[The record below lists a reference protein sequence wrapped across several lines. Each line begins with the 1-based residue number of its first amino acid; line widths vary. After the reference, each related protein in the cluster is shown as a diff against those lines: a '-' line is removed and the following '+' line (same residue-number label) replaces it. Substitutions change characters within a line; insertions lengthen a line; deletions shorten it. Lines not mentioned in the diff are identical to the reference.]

1 MWEMVDEKDP
11 DFFARLDEGFLMR
24 EDKTIQSKSILFN
37 DKSYTDKDYYKEYA
51 TIYHLRK
58 ELFENDE
65 QKDIRLVYLALHHL
79 IKYRGH
85 FLYEGQNFQEINND
99 INELFVRLYEQLAE
113 NCQYNCEIHNNQI
126 EEIVEIL
133 KDTKQTKSE
142 KKEVLKP
149 VITKTMRET
158 EKKAAQEIVN
168 AILGKKI
175 NFNILFGVD
184 TIIDNEDKALK
195 LSFAEEKY
203 DEQED
208 YIYEQL
214 QEKAEILDTLKEI
227 YSWFTLQDILKGE
240 KTVASAMVK
249 KYEKHKKDL
258 KILRNAV
265 RKYCTPEEYRNFF
278 IEKTT
283 NTKKL
288 NYVNY
293 IGADGRGNT
302 ENLYNEIKKLL
313 EDKDNVDKDIQ
324 YILKEIDAENF
335 LSLLRTKEN
344 ISIPYQLTVLE
355 AARIIDNQGKYYP
368 QLSANKDKILSIIEF
383 RIPYYVG
390 PMNTKNRNERFSW
403 ACRKEG
409 KQEEKIYPWNWK
421 DIIDEDKTADTKSM
435 KVFSCRVC

>member
-1 MWEMVDEKDP
+1 MKKTGKIKNSVLQETHYNVGLDIGTSSVGYAVVDADTGKVLVFKKKNMLGGRLFNEGETAKATRVNRSTRRRYDRRRERIKLLRCLMWEMVDEKDP

-37 DKSYTDKDYYKEYA
+37 DKNYTDKDYYKEYA

-113 NCQYNCEIHNNQI
+113 NCQYKCEIHNNQI

-227 YSWFTLQDILKGE
+227 YSWFALQDILKGE
-240 KTVASAMVK
+240 K
-249 KYEKHKKDL
+249 
-258 KILRNAV
+258 
-265 RKYCTPEEYRNFF
+265 
-278 IEKTT
+278 
-283 NTKKL
+283 
-288 NYVNY
+288 
-293 IGADGRGNT
+293 
-302 ENLYNEIKKLL
+302 
-313 EDKDNVDKDIQ
+313 
-324 YILKEIDAENF
+324 
-335 LSLLRTKEN
+335 
-344 ISIPYQLTVLE
+344 QLHL
-355 AARIIDNQGKYYP
+355 Q
-368 QLSANKDKILSIIEF
+368 
-383 RIPYYVG
+383 
-390 PMNTKNRNERFSW
+390 W
-403 ACRKEG
+403 
-409 KQEEKIYPWNWK
+409 
-421 DIIDEDKTADTKSM
+421 
-435 KVFSCRVC
+435 

>member
-1 MWEMVDEKDP
+1 M
-11 DFFARLDEGFLMR
+11 
-24 EDKTIQSKSILFN
+24 
-37 DKSYTDKDYYKEYA
+37 
-51 TIYHLRK
+51 
-58 ELFENDE
+58 
-65 QKDIRLVYLALHHL
+65 
-79 IKYRGH
+79 
-85 FLYEGQNFQEINND
+85 
-99 INELFVRLYEQLAE
+99 
-113 NCQYNCEIHNNQI
+113 
-126 EEIVEIL
+126 
-133 KDTKQTKSE
+133 
-142 KKEVLKP
+142 
-149 VITKTMRET
+149 
-158 EKKAAQEIVN
+158 
-168 AILGKKI
+168 
-175 NFNILFGVD
+175 
-184 TIIDNEDKALK
+184 
-195 LSFAEEKY
+195 
-203 DEQED
+203 
-208 YIYEQL
+208 
-214 QEKAEILDTLKEI
+214 
-227 YSWFTLQDILKGE
+227 QDILKGE

-421 DIIDEDKTADTKSM
+421 DIIDEDKTAARFIERMRNTCTYLPGEDVLPRYSLLYSEFVMLNELNKIKVNGKFIEHGMKQKMIEGLFKKQKNITEKSLINYLKKM
-435 KVFSCRVC
+435 NYMNTDQYKIEGYQKEKAFASSLASYIDFTRIFGEIHSGNRQMIEEIIEWLTLFEEKSIVKRQIQNKYGTQVTAQQLEEIGRAHV

>member
-1 MWEMVDEKDP
+1 
-11 DFFARLDEGFLMR
+11 
-24 EDKTIQSKSILFN
+24 
-37 DKSYTDKDYYKEYA
+37 
-51 TIYHLRK
+51 
-58 ELFENDE
+58 
-65 QKDIRLVYLALHHL
+65 
-79 IKYRGH
+79 
-85 FLYEGQNFQEINND
+85 
-99 INELFVRLYEQLAE
+99 
-113 NCQYNCEIHNNQI
+113 
-126 EEIVEIL
+126 
-133 KDTKQTKSE
+133 
-142 KKEVLKP
+142 
-149 VITKTMRET
+149 MRET

-227 YSWFTLQDILKGE
+227 YSWFALQDILKGE

-265 RKYCTPEEYRNFF
+265 RKYCTPEEYKNFF
-278 IEKTT
+278 IEKITD
-283 NTKKL
+283 TKKL
-288 NYVNY
+288 KKSVNYVNY

-313 EDKDNVDKDIQ
+313 EDKDNADKDIQ

-335 LSLLRTKEN
+335 LPLLRTKEN

-368 QLSANKDKILSIIEF
+368 QLLANKDKILSI
-383 RIPYYVG
+383 
-390 PMNTKNRNERFSW
+390 TNEY
-403 ACRKEG
+403 E
-409 KQEEKIYPWNWK
+409 KQK
-421 DIIDEDKTADTKSM
+421 
-435 KVFSCRVC
+435 

>member
-1 MWEMVDEKDP
+1 
-11 DFFARLDEGFLMR
+11 MR
-24 EDKTIQSKSILFN
+24 I
-37 DKSYTDKDYYKEYA
+37 

-278 IEKTT
+278 IKNNKYEEVELC
-283 NTKKL
+283 KL
-288 NYVNY
+288 YRCRRK
-293 IGADGRGNT
+293 G
-302 ENLYNEIKKLL
+302 
-313 EDKDNVDKDIQ
+313 Q
-324 YILKEIDAENF
+324 Y
-335 LSLLRTKEN
+335 
-344 ISIPYQLTVLE
+344 
-355 AARIIDNQGKYYP
+355 
-368 QLSANKDKILSIIEF
+368 
-383 RIPYYVG
+383 
-390 PMNTKNRNERFSW
+390 
-403 ACRKEG
+403 RK
-409 KQEEKIYPWNWK
+409 
-421 DIIDEDKTADTKSM
+421 S
-435 KVFSCRVC
+435 V